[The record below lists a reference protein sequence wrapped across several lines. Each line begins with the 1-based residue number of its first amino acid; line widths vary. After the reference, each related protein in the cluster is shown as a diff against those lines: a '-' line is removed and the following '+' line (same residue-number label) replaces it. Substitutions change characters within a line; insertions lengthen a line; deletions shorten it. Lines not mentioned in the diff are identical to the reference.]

1 MNGKDLNRLLG
12 GGFIMDA
19 ETVRYWP
26 RVGMYV
32 TQEFAEEWIE
42 RLAGGEGGHTG
53 KYLEEDIEEYIQPEV
68 PRPGKLRAEIKE
80 LFDSPFETGELDDD
94 VMAIIALDKFEKS
107 KVSRI
112 KQLKS
117 EGHTLEDAKEIFQQ
131 ELEAA
136 TATIMGLEDLNEGAE
151 VDGGASSS
159 DESD

>member
-1 MNGKDLNRLLG
+1 
-12 GGFIMDA
+12 MDT
-19 ETVRYWP
+19 ETIRYWP

-32 TQEFAEEWIE
+32 TPEFADEWIE
-42 RLAGGEGGHTG
+42 RLGAADGHSG
-53 KYLEEDIEEYIQPEV
+53 KYLEEEVEEYVIPAI
-68 PRPGKLRAEIKE
+68 PRANELRKEIKD
-80 LFDSPFETGELDDD
+80 LFDNPFEQGVLGDDIA
-94 VMAIIALDKFEKS
+94 AIIALDKLEKS
-107 KVSRI
+107 KISRV

-159 DESD
+159 DESE

>member
-1 MNGKDLNRLLG
+1 M
-12 GGFIMDA
+12 GGFIMDT
-19 ETVRYWP
+19 ETVRYWS

-42 RLAGGEGGHTG
+42 RLSGGEGGHTG
-53 KYLEEDIEEYIQPEV
+53 KYLEEELDEYIQPEI
-68 PRPGKLRAEIKE
+68 PRPAQLRNEIKE
-80 LFDSPFETGELDDD
+80 LFENPFKQGDLDDD
-94 VMAIIALDKFEKS
+94 VMAILALDKLEKS
-107 KVSRI
+107 KLSRV

-159 DESD
+159 DESE

>member
-1 MNGKDLNRLLG
+1 MNGKDLNRLLVG
-12 GGFIMDA
+12 GYIMDS

-32 TQEFAEEWIE
+32 TPEFAEEWIE
-42 RLAGGEGGHTG
+42 RLAGGEGESTG
-53 KYLEEDIEEYIQPEV
+53 KYLEEDIEEYVQPEL
-68 PRPGKLRAEIKE
+68 PRTSQLRAEIKE
-80 LFDSPFETGELDDD
+80 LFNNPFEMGELDDD

-107 KVSRI
+107 KLSRV

-131 ELEAA
+131 ELDAA
-136 TATIMGLEDLNEGAE
+136 TATILGLEDLNEGAE

-159 DESD
+159 DESE